1 MLFTINENEVLHEGE
16 HPGQRVG
23 IFSFEEMDETAAR
36 FGIPAAF
43 CGDVRKSRYTKY
55 ESHPDGHWLTLNVPS
70 TWQKELVTHRVA
82 VFLGDGQLFFFSDDL
97 PLIREAVTPRL
108 SDGGKTCRELL
119 LRDFLDHLAARDSL
133 YLDELEQEI
142 LKLEDDL
149 ITGGKSDYVATI
161 ITFRRQLM
169 TLKQYYEQLCDLV
182 DAMLDDESGVLPKH
196 CRRSF
201 QALGA
206 KLDRICHTILNLRD
220 YVTQVRESYQ
230 AQEDIRLNRVMKYF
244 TVISTIFLP
253 LTLIV
258 GWYGMNVAMPEYH
271 WRYGYAWVIVLCVAA
286 VAGCIAFFRKNKW
299 F

>member
-1 MLFTINENEVLHEGE
+1 
-16 HPGQRVG
+16 
-23 IFSFEEMDETAAR
+23 
-36 FGIPAAF
+36 
-43 CGDVRKSRYTKY
+43 
-55 ESHPDGHWLTLNVPS
+55 
-70 TWQKELVTHRVA
+70 
-82 VFLGDGQLFFFSDDL
+82 
-97 PLIREAVTPRL
+97 
-108 SDGGKTCRELL
+108 
-119 LRDFLDHLAARDSL
+119 
-133 YLDELEQEI
+133 
-142 LKLEDDL
+142 
-149 ITGGKSDYVATI
+149 
-161 ITFRRQLM
+161 M

-182 DAMLDDESGVLPKH
+182 DAMLDDESDVLPKH

-206 KLDRICHTILNLRD
+206 KLGRICHTILNLRD

-271 WRYGYAWVIVLCVAA
+271 WRYGYVWVIVLCVAA